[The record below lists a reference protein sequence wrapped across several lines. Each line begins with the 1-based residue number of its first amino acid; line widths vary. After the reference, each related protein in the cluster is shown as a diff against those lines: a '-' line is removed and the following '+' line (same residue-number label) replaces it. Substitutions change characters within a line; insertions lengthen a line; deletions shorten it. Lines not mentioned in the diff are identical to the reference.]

1 MKRALLALGF
11 ALVLVAGCDSYKDDI
26 AAVQAAEAVPGKSNA
41 ELASDA
47 AGPNGTVTWTAS
59 EAEGREDTVRVVAD
73 IDRPSDSGPAHE
85 IKLEF
90 LHERK
95 NQQVVL
101 DRVLVDGREQ
111 NLVSGV
117 LNLLLMQLE

>member
-26 AAVQAAEAVPGKSNA
+26 AAVQAADTTPGQTNA
-41 ELASDA
+41 ELATDL
-47 AGPNGTVTWTAS
+47 AGANGTVTWSAA
-59 EAEGREDTVRVVAD
+59 EADGRADTIRVVAD
-73 IDRPSDSGPAHE
+73 IDRPADSGPAHK
-85 IKLEF
+85 IQLEF
-90 LHERK
+90 LHDRK
-95 NQQVVL
+95 SRDVLL

>member
-1 MKRALLALGF
+1 MKRALLALGS

-26 AAVQAAEAVPGKSNA
+26 AAVQAAETTPGQSNA
-41 ELASDA
+41 ELASDI
-47 AGPNGTVTWTAS
+47 AGANGTVEWSAL
-59 EAEGREDTVRVVAD
+59 AVDGREDTVRVVAR
-73 IDRPSDSGPAHE
+73 IERPSDTGPAHE
-85 IKLEF
+85 VQLEF

-95 NQQVVL
+95 DRQVVL

-117 LNLLLMQLE
+117 LNLLLMQIE

>member
-26 AAVQAAEAVPGKSNA
+26 AAVQAAETAPGKSNA
-41 ELASDA
+41 ELANDI
-47 AGPNGTVTWTAS
+47 AGPNGTVEWSAS
-59 EAEGREDTVRVVAD
+59 EADGREDTVRVVAK
-73 IDRPSDSGPAHE
+73 IERPSDSGPAHE
-85 IKLEF
+85 VQLEF

-95 NQQVVL
+95 NRQVVL

>member
-1 MKRALLALGF
+1 MKRAFLAFGLAL
-11 ALVLVAGCDSYKDDI
+11 ALVAGCDSYMDDI
-26 AAVQAAEAVPGKSNA
+26 AAVQAAETAPGKSNA
-41 ELASDA
+41 ELANDL
-47 AGPNGTVTWTAS
+47 AGKDGAVEWSAL
-59 EAEGREDTVRVVAD
+59 EAEGREDTVRVAAD
-73 IDRPSDSGPAHE
+73 IERPSDSGPAHAVR
-85 IKLEF
+85 LEF

-95 NQQVVL
+95 NGQVLL

>member
-1 MKRALLALGF
+1 MKRAFLALGF

-41 ELASDA
+41 ELVSDA
-47 AGPNGTVTWTAS
+47 AGPNGTVTWSAT

-73 IDRPSDSGPAHE
+73 IERPSDSGPAHE
-85 IKLEF
+85 IRLEF

-95 NQQVVL
+95 SQQVVL

>member
-26 AAVQAAEAVPGKSNA
+26 AAVQAAETTPGQTNA
-41 ELASDA
+41 ELASDI
-47 AGPNGTVTWTAS
+47 AGADGKVEWSATGVD
-59 EAEGREDTVRVVAD
+59 GREDTVRVVAE
-73 IDRPSDSGPAHE
+73 IDRPAGSGPAHK
-85 IKLEF
+85 IQLEF
-90 LHERK
+90 LHDRK
-95 NQQVVL
+95 SRDVLL

>member
-26 AAVQAAEAVPGKSNA
+26 AAVQAAETTPGQSNA
-41 ELASDA
+41 ELASDI
-47 AGPNGTVTWTAS
+47 AGANGTVEWSAI
-59 EAEGREDTVRVVAD
+59 EADGREDTVRVIAK
-73 IDRPSDSGPAHE
+73 IERPSATGPARE
-85 IKLEF
+85 VQLEF

-95 NQQVVL
+95 DRQVVL

>member
-26 AAVQAAEAVPGKSNA
+26 ASVQAAETTPGQTNA
-41 ELASDA
+41 ELATDI
-47 AGPNGTVTWTAS
+47 AGANGKVEWSAT
-59 EAEGREDTVRVVAD
+59 EADGREDTVRVAAD
-73 IDRPSDSGPAHE
+73 IERPADSGPAHE
-85 IKLEF
+85 IRLEF
-90 LHERK
+90 LHDRK
-95 NQQVVL
+95 DRQVVL

>member
-1 MKRALLALGF
+1 MKRAFLALGL

>member
-1 MKRALLALGF
+1 MKRAVLALGL
-11 ALVLVAGCDSYKDDI
+11 ALALVAGCDSYKDDI
-26 AAVQAAEAVPGKSNA
+26 AAVQAAETAPGKSNE
-41 ELASDA
+41 ELASDI
-47 AGPNGTVTWTAS
+47 AGENGSVEWSAT
-59 EAEGREDTVRVVAD
+59 EAEDRADTVRVAAD
-73 IDRPSDSGPAHE
+73 IERPSDSGPARAVR
-85 IKLEF
+85 LEF

-95 NQQVVL
+95 NGQILL

>member
-11 ALVLVAGCDSYKDDI
+11 ALALVAGCDSYKDDI
-26 AAVQAAEAVPGKSNA
+26 ATVQAAETTPGQTNA
-41 ELASDA
+41 ELASDI
-47 AGPNGTVTWTAS
+47 AGANGTVAWSATDAD
-59 EAEGREDTVRVVAD
+59 GREETVRVVAE
-73 IDRPSDSGPAHE
+73 IDRPADSGPAHK
-85 IKLEF
+85 IQLEF
-90 LHERK
+90 LHDRK
-95 NQQVVL
+95 SRDVVL

>member
-26 AAVQAAEAVPGKSNA
+26 ASVQAAETTPGQTNA
-41 ELASDA
+41 ELAIDI
-47 AGPNGTVTWTAS
+47 AGANGKVEWSAT
-59 EAEGREDTVRVVAD
+59 EADGREDTVRVAAD
-73 IDRPSDSGPAHE
+73 IERPADSGPAHE
-85 IKLEF
+85 IRLEF
-90 LHERK
+90 LHDRK
-95 NQQVVL
+95 DRQVVL

>member
-26 AAVQAAEAVPGKSNA
+26 AAVQAAETTPGQTNA
-41 ELASDA
+41 ELATDI
-47 AGPNGTVTWTAS
+47 AGPNGTVAWSAA
-59 EAEGREDTVRVVAD
+59 EADGRADTIRVVAD
-73 IDRPSDSGPAHE
+73 IDRPADSGPAHK
-85 IKLEF
+85 IQLEF
-90 LHERK
+90 LHDRK
-95 NQQVVL
+95 SRDVLL

-111 NLVSGV
+111 NLVRGV